1 MRKIGLLIM
10 AVFMLLLASCA
21 GNKGYK
27 IYKEDQEKALEVVVD
42 VYEATGYDKVKADI
56 DWGSKEVV
64 KVEEDDKVVYFY
76 KVEYTVVVKASDN
89 KYNLPDEEEEME
101 VVDYFTWV
109 EDEDY
114 VLPITEDVFEAA
126 KEK

>member
-27 IYKEDQEKALEVVVD
+27 IFKEDIEKGLEESVELLEDLGYED
-42 VYEATGYDKVKADI
+42 VKLDI
-56 DWGSKEVV
+56 DWGKKDVV
-64 KVEEDDKVVYFY
+64 KVEEDDKVIYFY
-76 KVEYTVVVKASDN
+76 KVEYSYTIKATPTGF
-89 KYNLPDEEEEME
+89 LPDADKEDEF
-101 VVDYFTWV
+101 VVYFTWV
-109 EDEDY
+109 KDSDV

-126 KEK
+126 KEA

>member
-27 IYKEDQEKALEVVVD
+27 IYKEEQEKALEAVVSFAEASG
-42 VYEATGYDKVKADI
+42 YEKVKADI
-56 DWGSKEVV
+56 DWGKKEVV
-64 KVEEDDKVVYFY
+64 KVEEDDKVIYFY
-76 KVEYTVVVKASDN
+76 KVEYTVEIKASDN
-89 KYNLPDEEEEME
+89 KYGAPDKENKEE

-109 EDEDY
+109 EDEDF
-114 VLPITEDVFEAA
+114 VLPSTEELFEAA

>member
-27 IYKEDQEKALEVVVD
+27 IFKEEIKKEAELAADVFEVLGF
-42 VYEATGYDKVKADI
+42 EKVKVDI
-56 DWGSKEVV
+56 DWGKKEVV
-64 KVEEDDKVVYFY
+64 KVEEDDKVIYFY
-76 KVEYTVVVKASDN
+76 KVEYTVEIKASDN
-89 KYNLPDEEEEME
+89 KYGAPDEEDKEE

-109 EDEDY
+109 EDEDF
-114 VLPITEDVFEAA
+114 VLPSTEELFEAA

>member
-27 IYKEDQEKALEVVVD
+27 IFKENIEKGLEESVELLEDLGYED
-42 VYEATGYDKVKADI
+42 VKLDI
-56 DWGSKEVV
+56 DWGKKEVV
-64 KVEEDDKVVYFY
+64 KVEEDDKVIYFY
-76 KVEYTVVVKASDN
+76 KVEYSYTIEATPTGL
-89 KYNLPDEEEEME
+89 LPDVDKEDEF
-101 VVDYFTWV
+101 VVYFTWV

-126 KEK
+126 KEA